1 MIVIDTTAVI
11 DALTVIDGAEALR
24 GRLAV
29 EDLHAP
35 HLIDYEAVSVV
46 RGLVLGGHLT
56 EPRALEA
63 LADFGDLSIE
73 RWSASGPLLRRAFQL
88 RYNLSA
94 YDAAYVTLAE
104 ALRCPLVTRDGRMS
118 RAAPST
124 VDVEVL

>member
-11 DALTVIDGAEALR
+11 DALTMIDGAEALR

-73 RWSASGPLLRRAFQL
+73 RWSASGPLLRRALQV
-88 RYNLSA
+88 RHNLSA
-94 YDAAYVTLAE
+94 YDAAYVALAE
-104 ALRCPLVTRDGRMS
+104 ALRCPLVTRDGRLS
-118 RAAPST
+118 RAAPPT
-124 VDVEVL
+124 VHVEVL